1 MRRLPA
7 GPRAPPPCFR
17 NPGAPE
23 GDPLQWAGAAR
34 EVRGRPQHAP
44 RANRRRNKEEEGG
57 VGEPRPES
65 TAGQASPESSAPLSP
80 RLSIRGSGRRLRSP
94 RAHLRSQGAQR
105 AAGARPLD
113 APRLPD
119 PGSSQTR
126 PKHRRPASR
135 GEAPGV
141 RSISAP
147 IRMDLSG

>member
-44 RANRRRNKEEEGG
+44 RANRRSNKEEEGG
-57 VGEPRPES
+57 GSRGPNRPPVRLPP
-65 TAGQASPESSAPLSP
+65 SPLLPC
-80 RLSIRGSGRRLRSP
+80 P
-94 RAHLRSQGAQR
+94 RASQSGEAAAAFAHPTHTSGAS
-105 AAGARPLD
+105 ARGEQPALGLSTL
-113 APRLPD
+113 PRLPD

-141 RSISAP
+141 RSLSAP